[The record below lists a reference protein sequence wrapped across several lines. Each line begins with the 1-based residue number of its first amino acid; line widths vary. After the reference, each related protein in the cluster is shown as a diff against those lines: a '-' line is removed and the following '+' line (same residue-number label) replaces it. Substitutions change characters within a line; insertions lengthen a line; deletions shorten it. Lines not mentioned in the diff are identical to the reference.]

1 MEGFPNSQAST
12 QGWRETQE
20 VASLSD
26 YEAPDTENVW
36 GRLLSV
42 RENVSVY
49 NLSKNSY
56 TFGRGDADHQFTKD
70 HFDNALLPA
79 ISKIH
84 FRVSRETN
92 TGNEVVLLE
101 DLSCN
106 GTFVNK
112 KQVGRGKKVV
122 LQNND
127 EISLAHANKKVFVF
141 YDCLQNDESSYPPEL
156 TQFYTMSKKLGEG
169 TFGEVRLAYK
179 QDTLERCAVKILKK
193 KGSQII
199 LNNINTINNEIK
211 LLQSVDHPCII
222 KLQNVIDTPEKIYIV
237 MELAEGGELFDRL
250 ASNRRLPESTVKF
263 YFYQV
268 ALAVQYLHRKNITH
282 RDIKPE
288 NVLLGTDEEFT
299 RVKLTD
305 FGLSKFAAD
314 ASQMTTFCGT
324 PTYIAPELLDFGP
337 LSYTS
342 RVDMWSLG
350 VLLFVS
356 LAGYPPFHADND
368 GMLRYR
374 IKNAVFDFHH
384 NCWQEV
390 SEEAKDLIRKL
401 LVSNPN
407 ERLDIERA
415 LKHPWLQDT
424 AMQRKA
430 LDLINQDSRLI
441 SPQRRKRALE
451 EDSNDREDEGV
462 DLNMPDSKTPKIQLT
477 TMNKW

>member
-1 MEGFPNSQAST
+1 MEPFPNSQAST

-20 VASLSD
+20 VASQSE
-26 YEAPDTENVW
+26 YELADIENVW

-70 HFDNALLPA
+70 HFDNSLLSA

-92 TGNEVVLLE
+92 ISNEVVLLE

-112 KQVGRGKKVV
+112 KPVGRGKKVV

-141 YDCLQNDESSYPPEL
+141 YDCLQNDDSNYPPQL
-156 TQFYTMSKKLGEG
+156 TQLYTMSKKLGEG

-179 QDTLERCAVKILKK
+179 QDTLERCAVKILRK
-193 KGSQII
+193 KGSQIV

-222 KLQNVIDTPEKIYIV
+222 RLQDVIDTPEKIYIV

-263 YFYQV
+263 YFYQL

-288 NVLLGTDEEFT
+288 NVLLGSDEEFT
-299 RVKLTD
+299 RIKLTD

-337 LSYTS
+337 LSYTN

-350 VLLFVS
+350 VVLFVS

-374 IKNAVFDFHH
+374 IKNAVYNFNQ

-390 SEEAKDLIRKL
+390 SEEAKDMIRKL
-401 LVSNPN
+401 LVSNPA
-407 ERLDIERA
+407 ERLDIEGA
-415 LKHPWLQDT
+415 LRHPWLQDT

-430 LDLINQDSRLI
+430 LDLINQDSRLV
-441 SPQRRKRALE
+441 SPQKKRAL
-451 EDSNDREDEGV
+451 DDDGDDEGV
-462 DLNMPDSKTPKIQLT
+462 DLIMPDSKTPKIQMPT
-477 TMNKW
+477 FDKRF